1 MERNDRIFHAI
12 VILLLGMFI
21 GVVLSITAYYGLF
34 SNEEKE
40 PERENIRITERESAW
55 VSNVKAW

>member
-1 MERNDRIFHAI
+1 MNRKERIIHNIGIF
-12 VILLLGMFI
+12 VIGIFAGVALAAAAYLGF
-21 GVVLSITAYYGLF
+21 F
-34 SNEEKE
+34 SSEPE